1 MKPKN
6 LLTQLAHLED
16 ALNNFSFEELTA
28 RDAKRLKTSFDTFKE
43 QLEGKI
49 FGEETGPKEGTD
61 TPYESENQ
69 KPQANREET
78 LIATVSH
85 EIRTPLSGIIGF
97 ADLLQEGKLTKSQL
111 EQVNAIRSASNNL
124 MEIINELLEYS
135 KLSAGLEH
143 FEHIDFNFSS
153 IIQDVIYLCNT
164 LMLGKEVNLQ
174 VELDPQIPEI
184 LVGDPSKLS
193 QVLLNLLGNSIKF
206 VEKGNIYLN
215 VKLIKERKDQIW
227 LEFVI
232 TDTGIGISKEDLK
245 HIFDSFKQANQHTF
259 SKYGGTGLGLNIVK
273 QIVHKLNGELEVSSQ
288 LGVGTTFRF
297 TLSYGKSK
305 KSKLGSPTHKKFSPK
320 QVKGMRILVFEDN
333 LMNQRLIEQRLKAWG
348 CRTYITENALYGLNL
363 MKTTQIDMV
372 LMDLRMPVMN
382 GFEVTRRIRNSEIE
396 GVNQVPIIALTADFT
411 IEDKQ
416 ECELKGINDYILK
429 PFTPDDL
436 LSKIVLNREVRSTVF
451 NPSNHEIKADHKKG
465 ENYASVDLRPALEDC
480 MGDIT
485 VLKELIQLYKLNALE
500 FMGKVK
506 IHLQNEDFTEIRNAA
521 HKIKCG
527 LAMMHSHNLYFIVE
541 QMHNNCKNTRDIEHL
556 KKLYDCFVK
565 KYPVVEQAMDQE
577 VEILEKKGYS
587 EDE

>member
-6 LLTQLAHLED
+6 LLTQLAQLED

-28 RDAKRLKTSFDTFKE
+28 REAKRLKRSFDTFKV
-43 QLEGKI
+43 QLEGKF
-49 FGEETGPKEGTD
+49 FGEESDPDEGTELQSK
-61 TPYESENQ
+61 PINQ
-69 KPQANREET
+69 SPLANKEEM

-97 ADLLQEGKLTKSQL
+97 ADLLQEGELSKLQL

-143 FEHIDFNFSS
+143 FENIDFNFSS
-153 IIQDVIYLCNT
+153 IIQDVVYLCNT
-164 LMLGKEVNLQ
+164 LMLGKEVNLH
-174 VELDPQIPEI
+174 VELDPEIPEV

-206 VEKGNIYLN
+206 VDKGNIYLN
-215 VKLIKERKDQIW
+215 VNQIKERKDKIW

-232 TDTGIGISKEDLK
+232 TDTGIGISEEDLK

-273 QIVHKLNGELEVSSQ
+273 QIVHRLNGQLEVSSQ

-297 TLSYGKSK
+297 TLSFGRGK
-305 KSKLGSPTHKKFSPK
+305 KSKIGSPTNKKFSPK
-320 QVKGMRILVFEDN
+320 LVKGMRILVFEDN

-363 MKTTQIDMV
+363 LETTQIDMV
-372 LMDLRMPVMN
+372 LMDLKMPVMN
-382 GFEVTRRIRNSEIE
+382 GFEVTRRIRNSEFKR
-396 GVNQVPIIALTADFT
+396 VRQLPIIALTADFT

-429 PFTPDDL
+429 PFAPEDL
-436 LSKIVLNREVRSTVF
+436 LSKIVLNRDVRSAQF
-451 NPSNHEIKADHKKG
+451 NPSDRGIKTDQSLEEKNEA
-465 ENYASVDLRPALEDC
+465 VDLRPALEDC

-485 VLKELIQLYKLNALE
+485 VLRELVQLFKLNALE
-500 FMGKVK
+500 FIGKVK
-506 IHLQNEDFTEIRNAA
+506 SHLHNEDFTEIRNAA

-527 LAMMHSHNLYFIVE
+527 LAMMHSHNLHFIVE

-565 KYPVVEQAMDQE
+565 KYPIVEKAMDQE
-577 VEILEKKGYS
+577 LEILENKGYA

>member
-6 LLTQLAHLED
+6 LLTQLAQLED

-28 RDAKRLKTSFDTFKE
+28 RDAKRLKTSFDTFKL

-49 FGEETGPKEGTD
+49 FGEETGPEEGTD

-97 ADLLQEGKLTKSQL
+97 ADLLQESKLTKPQL

-396 GVNQVPIIALTADFT
+396 SVNQVPIIALTADFT

-451 NPSNHEIKADHKKG
+451 NPSNHEIREDHKKG
-465 ENYASVDLRPALEDC
+465 ENYASVDLRPALDDC

>member
-6 LLTQLAHLED
+6 LLTQLAQLED

-28 RDAKRLKTSFDTFKE
+28 KDANRLKRSFDSFKL

-49 FGEETGPKEGTD
+49 FGEER
-61 TPYESENQ
+61 ESEDELDDRDKSEKP
-69 KPQANREET
+69 KPQNNSEEM

-97 ADLLQEGKLTKSQL
+97 ADLLQEGKLSKLQK
-111 EQVNAIRSASNNL
+111 EQVSAIRSASNNL

-143 FEHIDFNFSS
+143 FEQIDFNFGS
-153 IIQDVIYLCNT
+153 IIQDVVYLCNT
-164 LMLGKEVNLQ
+164 LMLGKDVRLQ
-174 VELDPQIPEI
+174 LEIDPQIPEI

-206 VEKGNIYLN
+206 VEEGDICLN
-215 VKLIKERKDQIW
+215 VNLIKEKKELIW

-232 TDTGIGISKEDLK
+232 TDTGIGIAEDELK

-297 TLSYGKSK
+297 TLSYGKGK
-305 KSKLGSPTHKKFSPK
+305 KSVKGQQTLEKFSP
-320 QVKGMRILVFEDN
+320 QLVRGMRILVFEDN

-348 CRTYITENALYGLNL
+348 CRTYITENARYGLNL
-363 MKTTQIDMV
+363 LENTQIDMV

-382 GFEVTRRIRNSEIE
+382 GFEVTRRIRSSENVR
-396 GVNQVPIIALTADFT
+396 VNQVPIIALTADFT

-416 ECELKGINDYILK
+416 ECEIKGINDFILK
-429 PFTPDDL
+429 PFAPDDL
-436 LSKIVLNREVRSTVF
+436 LAKIVRNRESRSGKF
-451 NPSNHEIKADHKKG
+451 NPSNHDNKASLMN
-465 ENYASVDLRPALEDC
+465 ESSQVPVDLRSALDDC
-480 MGDIT
+480 MGDT
-485 VLKELIQLYKLNALE
+485 SVLQELVVLFKMNALE
-500 FMGKVK
+500 FIGKVK
-506 IHLQNEDFTEIRNAA
+506 THLQNENFVEIRNAA

-527 LAMMHSHNLYFIVE
+527 LAMMHAHNLHFIVE
-541 QMHNNCKNTRDIEHL
+541 QMHNNCRTTKDIEHL
-556 KKLYDCFVK
+556 KELYDCFVQR
-565 KYPVVEQAMDQE
+565 YPIVEEAMDRE
-577 VEILEKKGYS
+577 MELLENKGFT